1 MQLVRLCN
9 LSRSDANKI
18 RERQKKGTMKEYF
31 DKENYLCF
39 DQQEYDKWKPKK
51 VGRKAKTN

>member
-1 MQLVRLCN
+1 MQLVRLSS

-39 DQQEYDKWKPKK
+39 DQKEYDNWKPKK